1 MAENM
6 NNKIDTFNKYTN
18 IRYVL
23 DSLNQG
29 GIIRQVFGRFVQ
41 IYSVIVGIVLLVFWV
56 RTFSALEYMEFFQG
70 VALIIW
76 QIFFPVAAFLC
87 LKAVFLRGADIT
99 RLPNSEFIISPI
111 IALFITLHGEIAFIF
126 LGVMSIPATLLVW
139 LSASFIIPVDT
150 GDGFWAGI
158 VTFVGAWI
166 LGFLIY
172 CITRWIREWSMAIF
186 SIAQNVDI
194 IRQNKNVRVEQ
205 IDGGNSE

>member
-1 MAENM
+1 MSESNT
-6 NNKIDTFNKYTN
+6 KLDTFNKYTN
-18 IRYVL
+18 IRCVL
-23 DSLNQG
+23 DSLNKG

-41 IYSVIVGIVLLVFWV
+41 FYSVIAGIALLVFWV

-76 QIFFPVAAFLC
+76 QLFFPVAVFLC

-99 RLPNSEFIISPI
+99 KLPDSEFVISPI

-158 VTFVGAWI
+158 VTFVVAWI

-172 CITRWIREWSMAIF
+172 CIARWIREWTMAIF
-186 SIAQNVDI
+186 SIAHNVDI
-194 IRQNKNVRVEQ
+194 IRQNKTGSVEQ
-205 IDGGNSE
+205 IVGDNSE